1 MDPRTRPLLLGYI
14 RSHVLTTADEIAEA
28 KVNLAAFAM
37 AEGFALG
44 TIYLEQPGTAPA
56 AFQALVDEVRCDNDV
71 WAVVVPTDRH
81 LTDGGLRAMRRDLEH
96 HGAVHLMVAAA
107 TP

>member
-1 MDPRTRPLLLGYI
+1 
-14 RSHVLTTADEIAEA
+14 
-28 KVNLAAFAM
+28 
-37 AEGFALG
+37 
-44 TIYLEQPGTAPA
+44 
-56 AFQALVDEVRCDNDV
+56 
-71 WAVVVPTDRH
+71 VVVPTDRH